1 MTTKVKSGFN
11 RRLWL
16 VSALV
21 VATTGTAGA
30 AIVNVA
36 LMAVQIAPP
45 ASVVPGMGGGPNI
58 QAFNE
63 LQDVVLPFAV
73 PVDARPG
80 DFVETP
86 ADVNPGTIPWG
97 TCVRSHYLRYDP
109 VMAAN
114 AQGRVRFDRE
124 ILGVALLPASLNA
137 TNILGWPGTNYPP
150 NAGGGVCSVG
160 GNTCGMELPGDR
172 LRVGLFAVEV
182 DFTALDP
189 GDRIRVITK
198 GCCDT
203 WCPASGGTD
212 ED

>member
-1 MTTKVKSGFN
+1 MTTRHVFK
-11 RRLWL
+11 RRAWL
-16 VSALV
+16 APALV
-21 VATTGTAGA
+21 VAMVGTAGA
-30 AIVNVA
+30 AIVNVG

-45 ASVVPGMGGGPNI
+45 ASVLPAAGGGPNI
-58 QAFNE
+58 HAFNE

-80 DFVETP
+80 DIVETP
-86 ADVNPGTIPWG
+86 SDVNPGIIPWG
-97 TCVRSHYLRYDP
+97 TCVRSHYLRYNP
-109 VMAAN
+109 VFTN
-114 AQGRVRFDRE
+114 SAQGRVRFDRE

-137 TNILGWPGTNYPP
+137 TNVLGAPMTVYPP
-150 NAGGGVCSVG
+150 NAGAGACNVA

-172 LRVGLFAVEV
+172 LRVGTFSVEV

-203 WCPASGGTD
+203 WCPESGGSD
-212 ED
+212 D